1 LIALVYERED
11 SRRDIGEG
19 GGRLII
25 AIDGPSGAGKS
36 TLAKRL
42 ARELGFIYLDTGAMY
57 RALALKVLR
66 QGVDLADDARLARL
80 VESTEIDL
88 QEDNGA
94 LEVLLDG
101 INVAQE
107 IRTPEVSQMASKVSA
122 LKVVRAR
129 MLALQ
134 RGMGQRGNVVAEGR
148 DIGTVVFPNAEV
160 KIFLDASAEER
171 ARRRYTELRAA
182 GRPADLAETLREM
195 EERDKRDSERD
206 LAPLRMADDALRID
220 SSNATADAVAAKVLA
235 EINKAREN

>member
-1 LIALVYERED
+1 
-11 SRRDIGEG
+11 
-19 GGRLII
+19 LII

-88 QEDNGA
+88 QDNNA
-94 LEVLLDG
+94 TLEVLLDG
-101 INVAQE
+101 INVADE
-107 IRTPEVSQMASKVSA
+107 IRTPEVSQLASKVSA
-122 LKVVRAR
+122 LKIVRAR
-129 MLALQ
+129 MLDLQ
-134 RGMGQRGNVVAEGR
+134 RGMGKRGSVVAEGR

-171 ARRRYTELRAA
+171 ARRRCAELRAA
-182 GRPADLAETLREM
+182 GRPADLSETLREM

-220 SSNATADAVAAKVLA
+220 SSNASADSVAAQVLA
-235 EINKAREN
+235 KIRNSARVN

>member
-1 LIALVYERED
+1 
-11 SRRDIGEG
+11 
-19 GGRLII
+19 LII
-25 AIDGPSGAGKS
+25 AIDGPSGSGKS

-80 VESTEIDL
+80 VESTAIDL
-88 QEDNGA
+88 QENNGT

-101 INVAQE
+101 INVADE
-107 IRTPEVSQMASKVSA
+107 IRTPEVSQSASKVSA
-122 LKVVRAR
+122 LKIVRAR
-129 MLALQ
+129 MLDLQ
-134 RGMGQRGNVVAEGR
+134 RGMGQRGSVVAEGR
-148 DIGTVVFPNAEV
+148 DIGTVVFPNAEI

-171 ARRRYTELRAA
+171 ARRRCAELRAA
-182 GRPADLAETLREM
+182 GRPADLSETLREM

-220 SSNATADAVAAKVLA
+220 SSNASADSVAAKVLA
-235 EINKAREN
+235 KVRSRARVN

>member
-1 LIALVYERED
+1 
-11 SRRDIGEG
+11 
-19 GGRLII
+19 LII

-42 ARELGFIYLDTGAMY
+42 ARELSFIYLDTGAMY

-88 QEDNGA
+88 HEDNGT

-101 INVAQE
+101 INVADR
-107 IRTPEVSQMASKVSA
+107 IRTPEVSQLASKVSA
-122 LKVVRAR
+122 LKIVRAR
-129 MLALQ
+129 MLDLQ
-134 RGMGQRGNVVAEGR
+134 RRMGEHGSIVAEGR
-148 DIGTVVFPNAEV
+148 DIGTVVFPSAEV

-171 ARRRYTELRAA
+171 ARRRYAELRAA
-182 GRPADLAETLREM
+182 GRPADLSETLREM

-220 SSNATADAVAAKVLA
+220 SSNASADSVAAKVLSK
-235 EINKAREN
+235 IRNRARVN